1 MPCFP
6 LRGRWTPLLL
16 ASLAVTAWADV
27 AADAGEVTMRARYS
41 LSYMGMRVG
50 QLAITTTVGPSA
62 YDTEVETRLTGVATF
77 AAPYDRMRMKA
88 IGVLRGDAVIPSSF
102 SASQIGETD
111 SRSLRVSLKAG
122 NATSV
127 EMKPPIDDHDGRI
140 PLTDEHKRN
149 VVDPASALVM
159 TVPPGEHGVVP
170 ASCARTL
177 RLFGG
182 FFRSD
187 LKLNYVRTEEFVGV
201 AYSGAV
207 VVCGGRYV
215 PIAGHRPDG
224 AMTKFMLDSRGIE
237 VRLATVPGAPIMV
250 LVSATVPMPLGTL
263 RVEVEEYGFE
273 PTPSGSN

>member
-1 MPCFP
+1 M
-6 LRGRWTPLLL
+6 LGNSRRGTRTPLLL
-16 ASLAVTAWADV
+16 ASLVLVAWTDAG
-27 AADAGEVTMRARYS
+27 AYAGEVTLRARYS

-50 QLAITTTVGPSA
+50 QLAITTRVGPSS
-62 YDTEVETRLTGVATF
+62 YDTEVETSLSGVATF

-88 IGVLRGDAVIPSSF
+88 TGLLRGGAVIPSSF

-127 EMKPPIDDHDGRI
+127 EMKPPVDDRDARI
-140 PLTDEHKRN
+140 PLTEEHKRN
-149 VVDPASALVM
+149 VVDPASALLM
-159 TVPPGEHGVVP
+159 TVLPGEDGVAP
-170 ASCARTL
+170 ASCDRTL

-187 LKLNYVRTEEFVGV
+187 LTLSFVRTEEFVGAGYFGPV
-201 AYSGAV
+201 G
-207 VVCGGRYV
+207 VCSGRYV

-224 AMTKFMLDSRGIE
+224 AMTRFMLNSGIE
-237 VRLATVPGAPIMV
+237 LRLAAVHGAPIMLLV
-250 LVSATVPMPLGTL
+250 LATVPMPLGTV

-273 PTPSGSN
+273 PTPSGSH